1 MARETKADMLQNVKG
16 VVSAKL
22 IRPNTLK
29 IEYQDGR
36 TAIRFHH
43 TDILTTYPDGST
55 VYNSGGWKTYTT
67 KERMHDL
74 GPAQI
79 CQRRGVWYI
88 STASSPESVYYDG
101 VTVAAA
107 GNILNPQADP
117 SAEYKRVKKL
127 IAEYLKEAQRW
138 FKANGIP
145 VPEAGDCW
153 ICKGLHD
160 PTSPPDCLMSHLEE
174 KYIHGTLIYNVL
186 KERGYR
192 DPMILMQLMAHETA
206 IIRALRWYF
215 KKNVLDRV
223 Q

>member
-1 MARETKADMLQNVKG
+1 MARETKADMLQNVQG

-74 GPAQI
+74 GPARI

-101 VTVAAA
+101 ITVDAA

-117 SAEYKRVKKL
+117 PAEYLRVKKL

-138 FKANGIP
+138 FKANGIHA
-145 VPEAGDCW
+145 PEAGDCW

-160 PTSPPDCLMSHLEE
+160 PTSPPDCLRSHLEE
-174 KYIHGTLIYNVL
+174 KYFHGTLVLNAL
-186 KERGYR
+186 KERGYVN
-192 DPMILMQLMAHETA
+192 PMFIAYGVGDADIIL
-206 IIRALRWYF
+206 RALRMYF
-215 KKNVLDRV
+215 KKNVLDKV